1 MFGSVKGLSKA
12 RTFGA
17 SLAFALV
24 SGAFST
30 GAAAQEPLRISIWG
44 GSWKDFAAENIG
56 KRFTAETGVP
66 VEYITGGTIDRLN
79 KAKLSK
85 ANPETDLI
93 FTTSHVGWLY
103 ASDDLYEKL
112 DMAKLPN
119 AKTLFPEAI
128 ISPFHVGTWS
138 YVYTIAY
145 RPDLVP
151 ADIKFTS
158 WNDLWN
164 PRLKGAIGLPDFDPS
179 HIIYASALLSG
190 GKTAKDWTMG
200 QKKLLELKPNIKAFY
215 NSDATSQEKIGS
227 GETPVQVLLSGNAY
241 HMMSQGIKI
250 NLVVPKEG
258 AIIGVDTVG
267 INKGTKKADLAYK
280 FINIAL
286 DPATQTL
293 VANKQKMGP
302 VSPQAKVDPAIA
314 KLPGMFTTAQQWKDQ
329 AIVIDHK
336 QRSELLGEWRKWFT
350 ENLIAR

>member
-1 MFGSVKGLSKA
+1 MRIA
-12 RTFGA
+12 R
-17 SLAFALV
+17 SLVFTL
-24 SGAFST
+24 
-30 GAAAQEPLRISIWG
+30 AAAMVPSTALAQGKLAVSIWG
-44 GSWKDFAAENIG
+44 GSWRDFVAENVG
-56 KRFTAETGVP
+56 KRFTAETGAQ
-66 VEYITGGTIDRLN
+66 VEFITGGTIDRLN

-85 ANPETDLI
+85 ANPETDVI

-112 DMAKLPN
+112 DMSKLPN
-119 AKTLFPEAI
+119 SKSLFPEAI
-128 ISPFHVGTWS
+128 ISPFHVGAWS

-158 WNDLWN
+158 WADLWN
-164 PRLKGAIGLPDFDPS
+164 PKLKGMIGLPDFDPS

-190 GKTAKDWTMG
+190 AKGAKDWTMG

-215 NSDATSQEKIGS
+215 SSDATSQEKIGT

-241 HMMSQGIKI
+241 HMMTQGVKI

-258 AIIGVDTVG
+258 AIIGIDTVG
-267 INKGTKKADLAYK
+267 INKGSKNAELAYK
-280 FINIAL
+280 FMNILL

-293 VANKQKMGP
+293 IGNRVKM
-302 VSPQAKVDPAIA
+302 SPMSTQAKLEPDVV
-314 KLPGMFTTAQQWKDQ
+314 KLPGMFSSAAQWKTQ

-336 QRSELLGEWRKWFT
+336 QRAELLGEWRKWFT
-350 ENLIAR
+350 ENIIAR

>member
-1 MFGSVKGLSKA
+1 MSYSTKQFFGMKA
-12 RTFGA
+12 A
-17 SLAFALV
+17 CAALALAL
-24 SGAFST
+24 
-30 GAAAQEPLRISIWG
+30 AAGPALAQDPLRISIWG
-44 GSWKDFAAENIG
+44 GSWRDFVAENIG

-85 ANPETDLI
+85 ANPETDII

-103 ASDDLYEKL
+103 ASDGLYETL
-112 DMAKLPN
+112 NMAKIPN
-119 AKTLFPEAI
+119 AKTLFPDAV
-128 ISPFHVGTWS
+128 ISPFHIGTWS

-151 ADIKFTS
+151 ADIKFSS
-158 WNDLWN
+158 WADLWN
-164 PRLKGAIGLPDFDPS
+164 PKLKASIGLPDFDPS

-190 GKTAKDWTMG
+190 AKSAKDWTMG
-200 QKKLLELKPNIKAFY
+200 QKRLMELKPNIKAYY

-241 HMMSQGIKI
+241 HMMSQGVKI

-258 AIIGVDTVG
+258 AVIGIDTVG
-267 INKGTKKADLAYK
+267 INKGSKKAELAYR

-302 VSPQAKVDPAIA
+302 VSPQAKVDPAVA
-314 KLPGMFTTAQQWKDQ
+314 KLPGMFTTAQQWKEQ

-336 QRSELLGEWRKWFT
+336 QRAELLGDWRKWFT

>member
-1 MFGSVKGLSKA
+1 MVEALKGVSRLRNA
-12 RTFGA
+12 GV
-17 SLAFALV
+17 SLALALV
-24 SGAFST
+24 AGVYAG
-30 GAAAQEPLRISIWG
+30 GAAAQDPLRVSIWG

-85 ANPETDLI
+85 ANPETDII

-103 ASDDLYEKL
+103 ASDDLYERL
-112 DMAKLPN
+112 DMGKLPN

-151 ADIKFTS
+151 ADIKFSS
-158 WNDLWN
+158 WADLWS
-164 PRLKGAIGLPDFDPS
+164 PKLKGMIGLPDFDPS

-190 GKTAKDWTMG
+190 AKSAKDWAMG
-200 QKKLLELKPNIKAFY
+200 QKRLLELKPNIKAFY
-215 NSDATSQEKIGS
+215 SSDATSQEKIGS

-241 HMMSQGIKI
+241 HMMTQGVKI

-258 AIIGVDTVG
+258 AVIGIDTIG
-267 INKGTKKADLAYK
+267 INKGSKKAELAYK

-302 VSPQAKVDPAIA
+302 VSPQAKVDPAVA

-329 AIVIDHK
+329 ALVIDHK
-336 QRSELLGEWRKWFT
+336 QRAELLGDWRKWFT
-350 ENLIAR
+350 ENVIAR

>member
-1 MFGSVKGLSKA
+1 MSASARIRSLVAILALS
-12 RTFGA
+12 
-17 SLAFALV
+17 SLSAPSF
-24 SGAFST
+24 
-30 GAAAQEPLRISIWG
+30 AQEPLRISIWG
-44 GSWKDFAAENIG
+44 GSWRDFVAENIG

-103 ASDDLYEKL
+103 ASDDLYERL
-112 DMAKLPN
+112 DMNKIPN
-119 AKTLFPEAI
+119 SKTLFPEAI

-151 ADIKFTS
+151 ADIKFNS
-158 WNDLWN
+158 WADLWS
-164 PRLKGAIGLPDFDPS
+164 PRLKGTIGLPDFDPS

-190 GKTAKDWTMG
+190 AKTAKDWSMG
-200 QKKLLELKPNIKAFY
+200 QKRLLELKPNIKAYY
-215 NSDATSQEKIGS
+215 NSDATSQEKIGT
-227 GETPVQVLLSGNAY
+227 GETPIQVLLSGNAY
-241 HMMSQGIKI
+241 HMMSQGVKI
-250 NLVVPKEG
+250 NMVVPKEG
-258 AIIGVDTVG
+258 AIMGIDTIG
-267 INKGTKKADLAYK
+267 INKGSKKQDLAYR

-293 VANKQKMGP
+293 VANKQRMGP
-302 VSPQAKVDPAIA
+302 VSPQAKVDPAVA

-336 QRSELLGEWRKWFT
+336 MRAELLGEWRKWFT
-350 ENLIAR
+350 ENMIAR

>member
-1 MFGSVKGLSKA
+1 MSGSTGIGSKT
-12 RTFGA
+12 RTLGA
-17 SLAFALV
+17 ALAFALFG
-24 SGAFST
+24 GAFS
-30 GAAAQEPLRISIWG
+30 GSAVAQDPLRISIWG
-44 GSWKDFAAENIG
+44 GSWRDFVAENIG

-103 ASDDLYEKL
+103 ASDDLYERL
-112 DMAKLPN
+112 DMSKVPN
-119 AKTLFPEAI
+119 AKALFPDAI

-158 WNDLWN
+158 WNDLWS
-164 PRLKGAIGLPDFDPS
+164 PRLKGMIGLPDFDPS

-190 GKTAKDWTMG
+190 GKTAKDWAVG

-215 NSDATSQEKIGS
+215 SSDATSQEKIGS

-241 HMMSQGIKI
+241 HMMTQGVKI

-258 AIIGVDTVG
+258 AIIGIDTVG
-267 INKGTKKADLAYK
+267 INKGSKKQDLAYK

-302 VSPQAKVDPAIA
+302 VSPLAKVDPDVA
-314 KLPGMFTTAQQWKDQ
+314 KLPGMFTTAQQWKEQ

-336 QRSELLGEWRKWFT
+336 QRSELLGDWRKWFT

>member
-1 MFGSVKGLSKA
+1 MIDSMKRVSRFRAL
-12 RTFGA
+12 GA
-17 SLAFALV
+17 SLAFALAA
-24 SGAFST
+24 GAFGG
-30 GAAAQEPLRISIWG
+30 GAAAQDPLRISIWG
-44 GSWKDFAAENIG
+44 GSWRDFVAENIG

-103 ASDDLYEKL
+103 ASDDLYERL

-158 WNDLWN
+158 WGDLWS
-164 PRLKGAIGLPDFDPS
+164 PKLKGMIGLPDFDPS

-190 GKTAKDWTMG
+190 AKSAKDWPMG

-215 NSDATSQEKIGS
+215 SSDATSQEKIGT

-241 HMMSQGIKI
+241 HMMTQGVKI

-258 AIIGVDTVG
+258 AVMGIDTAG
-267 INKGTKKADLAYK
+267 INKGTKKADLAYR

-302 VSPQAKVDPAIA
+302 VSPLAKVDPDVAR
-314 KLPGMFTTAQQWKDQ
+314 LPGMFTTAQQWKEQ

-336 QRSELLGEWRKWFT
+336 QRAELLGDWRKWFT